1 MEKQIFENAVAR
13 NSRRLFLI
21 ALSFTKNN
29 ADSEDI
35 VQNVFMKLWNGKH
48 EFENDEHINNWLT
61 AVCVNESKNCLK
73 SYFRK
78 NTTDLDSIGNLYSFD
93 RQSDADLFTSV
104 MKLPQKD
111 RVVIHLFYY
120 EELSIKQ
127 IADLLGMKETAVGTR
142 LHRARHKLKELLG
155 DEWID
160 E

>member
-21 ALSFTKNN
+21 ALSFTKNHD
-29 ADSEDI
+29 DSEDI
-35 VQNVFMKLWNGKH
+35 VQNVFMKLWNGKND
-48 EFENDEHINNWLT
+48 FENDEHIKNWLT

-78 NTTDLDSIGNLYSFD
+78 NTTDLDSACDLYSFD
-93 RQSDADLFTSV
+93 RQSDLDLFTAV
-104 MKLPQKD
+104 MKLPKTD

-127 IADLLGMKETAVGTR
+127 IADLLDVKETAVGTR
-142 LHRARHKLKELLG
+142 LHRARSKLKEMLG
-155 DEWID
+155 DEWIH

>member
-21 ALSFTKNN
+21 ALSFTKNH

-35 VQNVFMKLWNGKH
+35 VQNVFMKLWNRKH
-48 EFENDEHINNWLT
+48 GFENDEHINNWLT

-78 NTTDLDSIGNLYSFD
+78 NTTDLDSIGDLYSFD
-93 RQSDADLFTSV
+93 RKSDMDLFTAV
-104 MKLPQKD
+104 MKLPKNE
-111 RVVIHLFYY
+111 RTVIHLFYY
-120 EELSIKQ
+120 EDLSIKQ
-127 IADLLGMKETAVGTR
+127 IAELLGLKESAVGTR
-142 LHRARHKLKELLG
+142 LHRARTKLKETLG
-155 DEWID
+155 DEWIH